1 MHRASSAFSL
11 AIAPA
16 GNQHFAAWLLR
27 GSNKSKIV
35 KDILPAA
42 SAASVRL
49 YSSSAA
55 SEPFLNGTTSSYV
68 EDMYNAWLRDPAS
81 VHISWDA
88 YFRNNTYSA
97 PPNHAPMER
106 NTLPLSAIQS
116 SLEGGRP
123 DAKMIDD
130 HLAVQAII
138 RSYQIR
144 GHNIAHLD
152 PLEINIAELP
162 ENSTTRAIY
171 ANFSFGQNDMDRKFK
186 LPSTTFIGGDET
198 ALSLKEILNRLENVY
213 CNKIGVEF
221 MFINSLEQCNW
232 IRKRFESPGVLSFSP
247 EQKRLIL
254 ARLTRAT
261 GFEAFLAKKY
271 SSEKRFGLEG
281 CEMMIPAL
289 KEIIDVS
296 TELGV
301 ESVIMGMPHR
311 GRLNTLANVCRKPL
325 HQIFTQFAGLE
336 AADDGSGDVKYHLGT
351 YIERLNRV
359 TNKNIRLAVV
369 ANPSHLEAVDP
380 VVQGKTR
387 AEQFY
392 RGDSEGKKVMSILI
406 HGDAAFCGQGV
417 VYETMHLSD
426 LPDYTTHGT
435 IHVVANNQIGFT
447 TDPRFSRSSPY
458 CTDVARVVNAPIF
471 HVNADDP
478 EAVMHV
484 CKVAAEWRATFHK
497 DCVIDLVG
505 YRRNGHNE
513 IDEPM
518 FTQPLMYQKIR
529 NHKNCLDL
537 YADKLIAEGTCTSEE
552 VKSVHDKYEKI
563 CEEAFELA
571 KKETHIK
578 YKDWIDS
585 PWSGF
590 FEGKDPLKLI
600 PTGVKEETLVHIG
613 NRFSSPPPNAAEFL
627 IHKGLM
633 RVLAA
638 RKDMV
643 DKRTVDWALGEAM
656 AFGSLLKEGIHV
668 RLSGQDVE
676 RGTFS
681 HRHHVL
687 HHQTVD
693 KATYNSLCHM
703 YPDQA
708 PYSVSNS
715 SLSEYAVLGFE
726 HGYSMTNPNALVLWE
741 AQFGDFN
748 NTAQCII
755 DQFISSGQAKWV
767 RQSGLVMLL
776 PHGMEGM
783 GPEHS
788 SARLERFL
796 QMSSDDADYFPPESD
811 EFAIRQLHDMNWIVA
826 NCTTPA
832 NYFHILRRQI
842 ALPFRK
848 PLILMTPKSLLRHP
862 EARSSFDEMSKG
874 TEFQRIIPDNG
885 PAGQN
890 PSGVKKVVFCSGRV
904 YYDLTKARAD
914 QKLENEIAIVR
925 VEQISPFPFDLVKEE
940 AAKYK
945 DAELVW
951 AQEEHKNQGA
961 WTYVQPRFL
970 TALNSCRDISPNGQ
984 DVSPSITT
992 SSNHNNP
999 SANSGTWLSRMFV
1012 PNQSSTQNTDD
1023 SYSAKHFDLKF
1034 DSRKDFNRPSDG
1046 NAAKNRNT
1054 KIGRKISYVGRPTGA
1069 STATGS
1075 KAMHIRELNAMLA
1088 DAMAL

>member
-1 MHRASSAFSL
+1 MHRARTALQIINHPIGQQNFGSWLIRNPSSKL
-11 AIAPA
+11 T
-16 GNQHFAAWLLR
+16 NEL
-27 GSNKSKIV
+27 V
-35 KDILPAA
+35 AA
-42 SAASVRL
+42 SSVKL
-49 YSSSAA
+49 YNSAA
-55 SEPFLNGTTSSYV
+55 AEPFLNGSSSNYID
-68 EDMYNAWLRDPAS
+68 DMYNAWLRDPAS
-81 VHISWDA
+81 VHASWDA
-88 YFRNNTYSA
+88 YFRNNSYDA
-97 PPNHAPMER
+97 PPSLAPAPRNHIPVSQYLGGS
-106 NTLPLSAIQS
+106 LPAVSGASAAV
-116 SLEGGRP
+116 GGRI
-123 DAKMIDD
+123 DDKLIDD

-138 RSYQIR
+138 RSYQSR
-144 GHNIAHLD
+144 GHLVADID
-152 PLEINIAELP
+152 PLGIINAEIQRDTDNNLRANEKV
-162 ENSTTRAIY
+162 TRTY
-171 ANFSFGQNDMDRKFK
+171 MNFEESDMDRVFK
-186 LPSTTFIGGDET
+186 LPSTTFIGGKDKFLPLRDI
-198 ALSLKEILNRLENVY
+198 LSRLEKAY

-232 IRKRFESPGVLSFSP
+232 IRERFETPNIMNYSN
-247 EQKRLIL
+247 EEKRLIL
-254 ARLTRAT
+254 ARVTRAT
-261 GFEAFLAKKY
+261 GFEAFLAKKF

-281 CEMMIPAL
+281 CEIMIPAM
-289 KEIIDVS
+289 KEVIDVS
-296 TELGV
+296 TRLGV
-301 ESVIMGMPHR
+301 ESIIMGMPHR
-311 GRLNTLANVCRKPL
+311 GRLNVLANVCRKPL
-325 HQIFTQFAGLE
+325 NQIFTQFAGLE

-392 RGDSEGKKVMSILI
+392 RGDGEGKKVMSILL

-435 IHVVANNQIGFT
+435 IHIVVNNQIGFT
-447 TDPRFSRSSPY
+447 TDPRHSRSSPY

-471 HVNADDP
+471 HVNSDDP

-497 DCVIDLVG
+497 DVVIDIVS

-518 FTQPLMYQKIR
+518 FTQPLMYKKVR
-529 NHKNCLDL
+529 GTKPVLDI
-537 YADKLIAEGTCTSEE
+537 YANQLISEGVVTAEE
-552 VKSVHDKYEKI
+552 VKSVRDKYDKI
-563 CEEAFELA
+563 CEEAFEQA
-571 KKETHIK
+571 KNETHIK

-590 FEGKDPLKLI
+590 FEGKDPLKVA
-600 PTGVKEETLVHIG
+600 PTGVIEETLVHIG
-613 NRFSSPPPNAAEFL
+613 NRFSSPPPNAAEFA

-638 RKDMV
+638 RKEMV
-643 DKRTVDWALGEAM
+643 DNKTVDWALAEAM

-693 KATYNSLCHM
+693 KATYRPLCHL

-708 PYSVSNS
+708 PYTVCNS
-715 SLSEYAVLGFE
+715 SLSEFGVLGFE
-726 HGYSMTNPNALVLWE
+726 LGYSMTNPNALVIWE

-767 RQSGLVMLL
+767 RQSALVMLL

-788 SARLERFL
+788 SARVERFL
-796 QMSSDDADYFPPESD
+796 QMCSDDPDYFPPESE
-811 EFAIRQLHDMNWIVA
+811 EFAIRQLHDINWIVA
-826 NCTTPA
+826 NCSTPA
-832 NYFHILRRQI
+832 NYFHIMRRQI

-848 PLILMTPKSLLRHP
+848 PLVLLTPKSLLRHP
-862 EARSSFDEMSKG
+862 EAKSPFSEMTDG
-874 TEFQRIIPDNG
+874 TEFQRIIPD
-885 PAGQN
+885 ASAASEN
-890 PSGVKKVVFCSGRV
+890 PSKVKKLIFCSGRV
-904 YYDLTKARAD
+904 YYDILKARRER
-914 QKLENEIAIVR
+914 KLDSEIAISR
-925 VEQISPFPFDLVKEE
+925 LEQISPFPYDLIKAEC
-940 AAKYK
+940 AKYPN
-945 DAELVW
+945 AELVW
-951 AQEEHKNQGA
+951 AQEEHKNQGY
-961 WTYVQPRFL
+961 WTYIEPRFD
-970 TALNSCRDISPNGQ
+970 TAVNSTRELSVQEKLVQQKSSQGFEIQQGSFNAPSEGIPKGHKVKIS
-984 DVSPSITT
+984 
-992 SSNHNNP
+992 
-999 SANSGTWLSRMFV
+999 A
-1012 PNQSSTQNTDD
+1012 
-1023 SYSAKHFDLKF
+1023 
-1034 DSRKDFNRPSDG
+1034 RPL
-1046 NAAKNRNT
+1046 
-1054 KIGRKISYVGRPTGA
+1054 SYVGRHCAA

-1075 KAMHIRELNAMLA
+1075 KAQHTKELKNLL
-1088 DAMAL
+1088 DNAMAL